1 MQCIFCEVEN
11 ASFNTVYIKARL
23 TGVKI
28 IRGPYIVQFL
38 TDCASAAGTT
48 DERNDLVIITLIS
61 GLVVCTWLDSYNKV
75 QSALKQIT

>member
-1 MQCIFCEVEN
+1 MYRSLPFTLT
-11 ASFNTVYIKARL
+11 TVLRGL
-23 TGVKI
+23 
-28 IRGPYIVQFL
+28 IRGPYIGLFL
-38 TDCASAAGTT
+38 TDSASAAGTT

>member
-1 MQCIFCEVEN
+1 MQCIFGEVEN
-11 ASFNTVYIKARL
+11 ASFITVYINECL

-28 IRGPYIVQFL
+28 IQRPYIVQFL
-38 TDCASAAGTT
+38 TDSASAACTT
-48 DERNDLVIITLIS
+48 DGRNDLVIITLIS

>member
-1 MQCIFCEVEN
+1 MQCVFCEVEN
-11 ASFNTVYIKARL
+11 VSFITVHINDCL

-28 IRGPYIVQFL
+28 IRGPYIAQFL
-38 TDCASAAGTT
+38 TDSASAAGTT

>member
-1 MQCIFCEVEN
+1 MQCVFCEVEN
-11 ASFNTVYIKARL
+11 ASFITVYINDCL

-28 IRGPYIVQFL
+28 IRGPYIKQFL
-38 TDCASAAGTT
+38 TDSASAAGTT

-61 GLVVCTWLDSYNKV
+61 GLMVCTWLDSYNKV

>member
-1 MQCIFCEVEN
+1 MQCVFCEVEN
-11 ASFNTVYIKARL
+11 VSVITVYINDCL
-23 TGVKI
+23 TGVNSGI
-28 IRGPYIVQFL
+28 LHRTVP
-38 TDCASAAGTT
+38 DSASAAGTT

>member
-1 MQCIFCEVEN
+1 MQCIFREIEN
-11 ASFNTVYIKARL
+11 ASFVTVYINDCL

-38 TDCASAAGTT
+38 TDSASAAGTK